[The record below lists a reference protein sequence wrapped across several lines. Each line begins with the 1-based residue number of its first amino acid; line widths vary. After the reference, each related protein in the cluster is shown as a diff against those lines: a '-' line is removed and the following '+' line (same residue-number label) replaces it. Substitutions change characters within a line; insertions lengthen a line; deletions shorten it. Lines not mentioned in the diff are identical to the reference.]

1 MVRHVIM
8 VRHGQA
14 RNNVERKLAGRM
26 DGVPLTPEGV
36 RQAQHAAKMLA
47 SAGVS
52 AIYSSPIE
60 RAAETARM
68 ISEECGVPVVV
79 DERLTEIDMGKF
91 TGMTFEEVVSG
102 HDDIFAKFYGGDV
115 EIAHKGVETFEQVRR
130 RVTGIVS
137 EVLSGGGD
145 ADGGSGGSK
154 GATDNNNNDDGD
166 SGNAVLVTHM
176 DPIKAMLGEIAG
188 ISPERLLHAEIA
200 NAALNVFRKEAD
212 GSLSLLALNVMDASR
227 FAA

>member
-1 MVRHVIM
+1 MVRHIIM

-36 RQAQHAAKMLA
+36 RQAQHAARMLA

-145 ADGGSGGSK
+145 AADDGGDNGKDGGDRDD
-154 GATDNNNNDDGD
+154 DN
-166 SGNAVLVTHM
+166 GNAVLVTHM

-188 ISPERLLHAEIA
+188 ISPDRLLRAEIA

-212 GSLSLLALNVMDASR
+212 GNLSLLALNVMNASR

>member
-14 RNNVERKLAGRM
+14 RNNVERVLAGRM

-36 RQAQHAAKMLA
+36 RQAGRAAGMLA

-68 ISEECGVPVVV
+68 ISEECGVPVTV

-102 HDDIFAKFYGGDV
+102 HGDVFAKFYGGDV

-137 EVLSGGGD
+137 EVLSGGGAAATAAGNEGA
-145 ADGGSGGSK
+145 ADS
-154 GATDNNNNDDGD
+154 DN
-166 SGNAVLVTHM
+166 GNAVLVTHM

-188 ISPERLLHAEIA
+188 ISPERLLRAEIA
-200 NAALNVFRKEAD
+200 NAALNVFRREAD
-212 GSLSLLALNVMDASR
+212 GGLSLLALNVMDASR

>member
-14 RNNVERKLAGRM
+14 RNNVERMLAGRM

-36 RQAQHAAKMLA
+36 RQAEHAARMLA

-52 AIYSSPIE
+52 AIYSSPIK

-68 ISEECGVPVVV
+68 ISEECGVPVTV

-137 EVLSGGGD
+137 EVVSGGGD
-145 ADGGSGGSK
+145 AAAGSGG
-154 GATDNNNNDDGD
+154 GADSNDDD
-166 SGNAVLVTHM
+166 NGNAVLVTHM

-200 NAALNVFRKEAD
+200 NAALNVFRKEPD

>member
-14 RNNVERKLAGRM
+14 RNNVERMLAGRM

-36 RQAQHAAKMLA
+36 RQAEHAARMLA

-52 AIYSSPIE
+52 AIYSSPIK

-68 ISEECGVPVVV
+68 ISEECGVPVTV

-137 EVLSGGGD
+137 EVVSGGGD
-145 ADGGSGGSK
+145 AAAGSGGAADS
-154 GATDNNNNDDGD
+154 NDDD
-166 SGNAVLVTHM
+166 NGNAVLVTHM

-200 NAALNVFRKEAD
+200 NAALNVFRKEPD

>member
-1 MVRHVIM
+1 M

-14 RNNVERKLAGRM
+14 RNNVERMLAGRM

-36 RQAQHAAKMLA
+36 RQAEHAARMLA

-52 AIYSSPIE
+52 AIYSSPIK

-68 ISEECGVPVVV
+68 ISEECGVPVTV

-137 EVLSGGGD
+137 EVVSGGGD
-145 ADGGSGGSK
+145 AAAGSGG
-154 GATDNNNNDDGD
+154 GADSNDDD
-166 SGNAVLVTHM
+166 NGNAVLVTHM

-200 NAALNVFRKEAD
+200 NAALNVFRKEPD
-212 GSLSLLALNVMDASR
+212 GRLSLLALNVMDASR

>member
-14 RNNVERKLAGRM
+14 RNNVERMLAGRM

-36 RQAQHAAKMLA
+36 RQAEHAAKMLA

-52 AIYSSPIE
+52 AIYSSPIK

-68 ISEECGVPVVV
+68 ISEECGVPVTV

-130 RVTGIVS
+130 RVTGIVY
-137 EVLSGGGD
+137 EVVSGGD
-145 ADGGSGGSK
+145 ADDSSEGG
-154 GATDNNNNDDGD
+154 ADNNDN
-166 SGNAVLVTHM
+166 GNAVLVTHM

-188 ISPERLLHAEIA
+188 ISPERLLRAEIA

-227 FAA
+227 FAS

>member
-14 RNNVERKLAGRM
+14 RNNVERTLAGRM

-36 RQAQHAAKMLA
+36 RQAEHAARMLA

-52 AIYSSPIE
+52 AIYSSPIK

-68 ISEECGVPVVV
+68 ISEECGVPVTV

-137 EVLSGGGD
+137 EVVSGGRDAAAGSGGG
-145 ADGGSGGSK
+145 ADSDDDD
-154 GATDNNNNDDGD
+154 DN
-166 SGNAVLVTHM
+166 GNAVLVTHM

-188 ISPERLLHAEIA
+188 ISPERLLRAEIA
-200 NAALNVFRKEAD
+200 NAALNVFRKEPD
-212 GSLSLLALNVMDASR
+212 GGLSLLALNVMDASR
-227 FAA
+227 FAV

>member
-1 MVRHVIM
+1 MVRHIIM

-68 ISEECGVPVVV
+68 ISEECGVPVTI

-145 ADGGSGGSK
+145 ADGGSGDK
-154 GATDNNNNDDGD
+154 DGADSNDDD
-166 SGNAVLVTHM
+166 GNAVLVTHM

>member
-1 MVRHVIM
+1 MRHVIM

-14 RNNVERKLAGRM
+14 RNNVERTLAGRM
-26 DGVPLTPEGV
+26 DGVPLTPDGV
-36 RQAQHAAKMLA
+36 RQAGHAAKMLA

-68 ISEECGVPVVV
+68 ISEECGVPVTV

-137 EVLSGGGD
+137 EVASGGGD
-145 ADGGSGGSK
+145 AAAAGSGG
-154 GATDNNNNDDGD
+154 GASDNDN
-166 SGNAVLVTHM
+166 GNAVLVTHM

-188 ISPERLLHAEIA
+188 ISPERLLRAEIA
-200 NAALNVFRKEAD
+200 NAALNVFRREPD
-212 GSLSLLALNVMDASR
+212 GGLSLLALNVMDASR

>member
-1 MVRHVIM
+1 M

-14 RNNVERKLAGRM
+14 RNNVKRMLAGRM

-36 RQAQHAAKMLA
+36 RQAEHAAKMLA

-68 ISEECGVPVVV
+68 ISEACGVPVVV

-137 EVLSGGGD
+137 EVVSGGGSAGGEGG
-145 ADGGSGGSK
+145 AD
-154 GATDNNNNDDGD
+154 DNDDD
-166 SGNAVLVTHM
+166 DDDGNAVLVTHM

-200 NAALNVFRKEAD
+200 NAALNVFRKEPD

>member
-14 RNNVERKLAGRM
+14 RNNVERMLAGRM

-36 RQAQHAAKMLA
+36 RQAEHAARMLA

-68 ISEECGVPVVV
+68 ISEECGVPVTV

-137 EVLSGGGD
+137 EVVSGGGD
-145 ADGGSGGSK
+145 AAAAGSEDGASDD
-154 GATDNNNNDDGD
+154 DN
-166 SGNAVLVTHM
+166 GNAVLVTHM

>member
-14 RNNVERKLAGRM
+14 RNNVKRMLAGRM

-36 RQAQHAAKMLA
+36 RQAEHAAKMLA

-68 ISEECGVPVVV
+68 ISEACGVPVVV

-137 EVLSGGGD
+137 EVVSGGGSAGGEGG
-145 ADGGSGGSK
+145 AD
-154 GATDNNNNDDGD
+154 DNDDD
-166 SGNAVLVTHM
+166 DNGNAVLVTHM

-200 NAALNVFRKEAD
+200 NAALNVFRKEPD

>member
-1 MVRHVIM
+1 MRHVIM

-14 RNNVERKLAGRM
+14 RNNVKRMLAGRM

-36 RQAQHAAKMLA
+36 RQAEHAAKMLA

-130 RVTGIVS
+130 RVTGIMS
-137 EVLSGGGD
+137 EVVSGGGSAGGEGG
-145 ADGGSGGSK
+145 AD
-154 GATDNNNNDDGD
+154 DNDDD
-166 SGNAVLVTHM
+166 DNGNAVLVTHM

-200 NAALNVFRKEAD
+200 NAALNVFRKEPD

>member
-1 MVRHVIM
+1 MVRHIIM

-36 RQAQHAAKMLA
+36 RQARHAAKMLA

-68 ISEECGVPVVV
+68 ISEECGVPVTI

-145 ADGGSGGSK
+145 ADGSGK
-154 GATDNNNNDDGD
+154 GAADDNDDD
-166 SGNAVLVTHM
+166 NGNAVLVTHM

>member
-14 RNNVERKLAGRM
+14 RNNVERTLAGRM
-26 DGVPLTPEGV
+26 DGVPLTPDGV
-36 RQAQHAAKMLA
+36 RQAGHAAKMLA

-68 ISEECGVPVVV
+68 ISEECGVPVTV

-137 EVLSGGGD
+137 EVASGGGD
-145 ADGGSGGSK
+145 AAAAGSGG
-154 GATDNNNNDDGD
+154 GASDNDN
-166 SGNAVLVTHM
+166 GNAVLVTHM

-188 ISPERLLHAEIA
+188 ISPERLLRAEIA
-200 NAALNVFRKEAD
+200 NAALNVFRREPD
-212 GSLSLLALNVMDASR
+212 GGLSLLALNVMDASR

>member
-14 RNNVERKLAGRM
+14 RNNVERMLAGRM

-36 RQAQHAAKMLA
+36 RQAEHAAKMLA

-52 AIYSSPIE
+52 AIYSSPIK

-137 EVLSGGGD
+137 EVLSGGGKD
-145 ADGGSGGSK
+145 GADSDD
-154 GATDNNNNDDGD
+154 DN
-166 SGNAVLVTHM
+166 GNAVLVTHM

-227 FAA
+227 FVA

>member
-14 RNNVERKLAGRM
+14 RNNVKRMLAGRM

-36 RQAQHAAKMLA
+36 RQAEHAAKMLA

-68 ISEECGVPVVV
+68 ISEACGVPVVV

-137 EVLSGGGD
+137 EVVSGGGSAGGEGG
-145 ADGGSGGSK
+145 AD
-154 GATDNNNNDDGD
+154 DNDDD
-166 SGNAVLVTHM
+166 DDNGNAVLVTHM

-200 NAALNVFRKEAD
+200 NAALNVFRKEPD

>member
-1 MVRHVIM
+1 
-8 VRHGQA
+8 
-14 RNNVERKLAGRM
+14 VERTLAGRM
-26 DGVPLTPEGV
+26 DGVPLTPDGV
-36 RQAQHAAKMLA
+36 RQAGHAAKMLA

-68 ISEECGVPVVV
+68 ISEECGVPVTV

-137 EVLSGGGD
+137 EVASGGGD
-145 ADGGSGGSK
+145 AAAAGSGG
-154 GATDNNNNDDGD
+154 GASDNDN
-166 SGNAVLVTHM
+166 GNAVLVTHM

-188 ISPERLLHAEIA
+188 ISPERLLRAEIA
-200 NAALNVFRKEAD
+200 NAALNVFRREPD
-212 GSLSLLALNVMDASR
+212 GGLSLLALNVMDASR

>member
-14 RNNVERKLAGRM
+14 QNNVKRMLAGRM

-36 RQAQHAAKMLA
+36 RQAGHAARMLA
-47 SAGVS
+47 SAGVT

-68 ISEECGVPVVV
+68 ISEECGVPVIV

-137 EVLSGGGD
+137 EVASGGAAGSEGG
-145 ADGGSGGSK
+145 ADS
-154 GATDNNNNDDGD
+154 DDDGD
-166 SGNAVLVTHM
+166 DNDNNDNGNAVLVTHM

-200 NAALNVFRKEAD
+200 NAALNVFRKEPD
-212 GSLSLLALNVMDASR
+212 GGLSLLALNVMDASR

>member
-1 MVRHVIM
+1 M

-14 RNNVERKLAGRM
+14 RNNVKRMLAGRM

-36 RQAQHAAKMLA
+36 RQAEHAAKMLA

-130 RVTGIVS
+130 RVTGIMS
-137 EVLSGGGD
+137 EVVSGGGSAGGEGG
-145 ADGGSGGSK
+145 AD
-154 GATDNNNNDDGD
+154 DNDDGD
-166 SGNAVLVTHM
+166 NGNAVLVTHM

-200 NAALNVFRKEAD
+200 NAALNVFRKEPD

>member
-14 RNNVERKLAGRM
+14 RNNVERRLAGRM

-36 RQAQHAAKMLA
+36 GQAGQAAKMLA

-68 ISEECGVPVVV
+68 ISEECGVPVTI

-145 ADGGSGGSK
+145 VAADGGNGSGK
-154 GATDNNNNDDGD
+154 DGADGGNDDN
-166 SGNAVLVTHM
+166 GNAVLVTHM

-200 NAALNVFRKEAD
+200 NAALNVFRKEDD

>member
-14 RNNVERKLAGRM
+14 RNNVERMLAGRM

-36 RQAQHAAKMLA
+36 RQAEHAARMLA

-68 ISEECGVPVVV
+68 ISEECGVPVTV

-137 EVLSGGGD
+137 EVVSGGRD
-145 ADGGSGGSK
+145 AAAGSEGGAYS
-154 GATDNNNNDDGD
+154 NDDD
-166 SGNAVLVTHM
+166 DNGNAVLVTHM

-188 ISPERLLHAEIA
+188 ISPERLLRAEIA

-212 GSLSLLALNVMDASR
+212 GGLSLLALNVMDAAR
-227 FAA
+227 FAV

>member
-14 RNNVERKLAGRM
+14 RNNVERTLAGRM

-36 RQAQHAAKMLA
+36 RQAEHAARMLA

-52 AIYSSPIE
+52 AIYSSPIK

-68 ISEECGVPVVV
+68 ISEECGVPVIV

-137 EVLSGGGD
+137 EVVSGGGGAAAGGGGAAD
-145 ADGGSGGSK
+145 SDNDDDDGG
-154 GATDNNNNDDGD
+154 DN
-166 SGNAVLVTHM
+166 GNAVLVTHM

>member
-14 RNNVERKLAGRM
+14 RNNVERMLAGRM

-36 RQAQHAAKMLA
+36 RQAERAAKMLA

-52 AIYSSPIE
+52 AIYSSPIK

-68 ISEECGVPVVV
+68 ISEECGVPVTV

-137 EVLSGGGD
+137 EVVSGGGD
-145 ADGGSGGSK
+145 AAAGSGG
-154 GATDNNNNDDGD
+154 GADSNDDD
-166 SGNAVLVTHM
+166 NGNAVLVTHM

-188 ISPERLLHAEIA
+188 ISPERLLRAEIA
-200 NAALNVFRKEAD
+200 NAALNVFRREPD
-212 GSLSLLALNVMDASR
+212 GGLSLLALNVMDASR

>member
-14 RNNVERKLAGRM
+14 RNNVKRMLAGRM

-36 RQAQHAAKMLA
+36 RQAEHAAKMLA

-68 ISEECGVPVVV
+68 ISEACGVPVVV

-137 EVLSGGGD
+137 EVVSGGGSAGGEGG
-145 ADGGSGGSK
+145 AD
-154 GATDNNNNDDGD
+154 DNDDD
-166 SGNAVLVTHM
+166 DDDGNAVLVTHM

-200 NAALNVFRKEAD
+200 NAALNVFRKEPD

>member
-36 RQAQHAAKMLA
+36 RQAQYAARMLA

-68 ISEECGVPVVV
+68 ISEECGVPVTI

-145 ADGGSGGSK
+145 ADGGSE
-154 GATDNNNNDDGD
+154 GAVGNNDDD
-166 SGNAVLVTHM
+166 NGNAVLVTHM

-200 NAALNVFRKEAD
+200 NAALNVFRREAD
-212 GSLSLLALNVMDASR
+212 GSLSLLALNVMDAAR
-227 FAA
+227 FAENG

>member
-36 RQAQHAAKMLA
+36 RQAEQAAKMLA

-68 ISEECGVPVVV
+68 ISEECGVPVTI

-145 ADGGSGGSK
+145 ADGGSGDK
-154 GATDNNNNDDGD
+154 DGADSNDDD
-166 SGNAVLVTHM
+166 GNAVLVTHM

>member
-14 RNNVERKLAGRM
+14 RNNVERMLAGRM
-26 DGVPLTPEGV
+26 DGIPLTPEGV
-36 RQAQHAAKMLA
+36 RQAGHAAKMLA
-47 SAGVS
+47 SAGVT

-68 ISEECGVPVVV
+68 ISEECGVPVIV

-137 EVLSGGGD
+137 EVASGGGS
-145 ADGGSGGSK
+145 AGGEGG
-154 GATDNNNNDDGD
+154 DDNDDND
-166 SGNAVLVTHM
+166 DKRNAVLVTHM

-188 ISPERLLHAEIA
+188 ISPEQLLRAEIA
-200 NAALNVFRKEAD
+200 NAALNVFRREPD

>member
-68 ISEECGVPVVV
+68 ISEECGVPVVI

-137 EVLSGGGD
+137 EVLSSGGGD
-145 ADGGSGGSK
+145 AAADGSSGK
-154 GATDNNNNDDGD
+154 DGADRDDDN
-166 SGNAVLVTHM
+166 GNAVLVTHM